1 MRRILTK
8 KGGVGYD
15 LAMVILAGVENRAN
29 HAYYPVERFMFN

>member
-1 MRRILTK
+1 MRRILKK

-15 LAMVILAGVENRAN
+15 LAMAIVAGVENRAN